1 MNKLKISV
9 LESIYLIYMFLF
21 FKTSVDFNIIK
32 SPEGWWLEHLIGDD
46 CGLRICPFG
55 RVAIFGLIF
64 ILIARNYI
72 DISQNIISISLGI
85 ASVLSLMNLNALIY
99 LLPVLLIEIVS

>member
-1 MNKLKISV
+1 MDKLKISI

-32 SPEGWWLEHLIGDD
+32 SPEGWWLEHLIGDEV
-46 CGLRICPFG
+46 GPRICPFG

-64 ILIARNYI
+64 ILIVRNYI
-72 DISQNIISISLGI
+72 DIAQNIINISLGMAFI
-85 ASVLSLMNLNALIY
+85 LSLVNLNALIY
-99 LLPVLLIEIVS
+99 LLPVLLVEIIS